1 MIYSKDI
8 EKVLHKLWYMIFDFL
23 FKGSGQILKI
33 LLTPFVSFVGLTKK
47 LTARKRVNGLRCMLW
62 AKLVPRIV
70 SLILPVYVLI
80 ICCSKDL
87 FLLVNLDRD
96 FLIPY

>member
-8 EKVLHKLWYMIFDFL
+8 EKVLQKLWYMIFDFL

-33 LLTPFVSFVGLTKK
+33 LLTPFVSFAELTKK
-47 LTARKRVNGLRCMLW
+47 LTTRKQVNGLRCMLW
-62 AKLVPRIV
+62 AKLVPRTV
-70 SLILPVYVLI
+70 SLILPIYILI

-87 FLLVNLDRD
+87 
-96 FLIPY
+96 Y